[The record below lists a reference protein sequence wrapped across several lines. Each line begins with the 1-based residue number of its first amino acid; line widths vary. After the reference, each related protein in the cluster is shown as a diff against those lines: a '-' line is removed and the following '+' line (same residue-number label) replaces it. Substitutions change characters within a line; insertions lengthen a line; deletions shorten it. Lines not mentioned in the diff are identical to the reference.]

1 MSVKI
6 ILSKTSEPAERRELS
21 FSEETVSLGRDP
33 SNAIPLP
40 GTQTSKHHARIER
53 HGPNYYIVDL
63 NSTNCTFLNGEKL
76 APASQHQL
84 HRGDKVS
91 IADYELEISQLGTAT
106 SPTPLP
112 DQQPL
117 PDSRNAF
124 LSIATD
130 GNGQSSTIATS
141 SEILHQWSRLATE
154 IQLTLE
160 KFGIQELVRSRE
172 ELQARCDALVEEN
185 RMLKADRE
193 RIPEKR
199 EIPPAAPPEPLHVVD
214 SRLEQIS
221 QVLLQFFFK
230 LSSGRSSFL
239 SEFIVRTVI
248 RTTNDLPFQPRSDAE
263 ILRYFADS
271 GLSEREFAERL
282 VLLKKEADQIVLHM
296 MGLLEGYR
304 RSVDEGT
311 RRILQRVDPD
321 RLEEDLPDTMLVRYI
336 PQFADLQLFR
346 IVRKRLRDLIQ
357 EDRGVL
363 EKQVF
368 RPGFARAYVEC
379 VEPSSTKV

>member
-1 MSVKI
+1 MLWWK
-6 ILSKTSEPAERRELS
+6 
-21 FSEETVSLGRDP
+21 
-33 SNAIPLP
+33 
-40 GTQTSKHHARIER
+40 RIEGSKSER
-53 HGPNYYIVDL
+53 EQIP
-63 NSTNCTFLNGEKL
+63 EMRE
-76 APASQHQL
+76 APPA
-84 HRGDKVS
+84 VP
-91 IADYELEISQLGTAT
+91 LE
-106 SPTPLP
+106 P
-112 DQQPL
+112 
-117 PDSRNAF
+117 
-124 LSIATD
+124 
-130 GNGQSSTIATS
+130 
-141 SEILHQWSRLATE
+141 
-154 IQLTLE
+154 
-160 KFGIQELVRSRE
+160 
-172 ELQARCDALVEEN
+172 LQAGS
-185 RMLKADRE
+185 
-193 RIPEKR
+193 
-199 EIPPAAPPEPLHVVD
+199 
-214 SRLEQIS
+214 SRLEQIT

-248 RTTNDLPFQPRSDAE
+248 RTTNDLPFQPRSDAD
-263 ILRYFADS
+263 LLHYFADS
-271 GLSEREFAERL
+271 SLSEREFSERL

-296 MGLLEGYR
+296 IGLLEGYR